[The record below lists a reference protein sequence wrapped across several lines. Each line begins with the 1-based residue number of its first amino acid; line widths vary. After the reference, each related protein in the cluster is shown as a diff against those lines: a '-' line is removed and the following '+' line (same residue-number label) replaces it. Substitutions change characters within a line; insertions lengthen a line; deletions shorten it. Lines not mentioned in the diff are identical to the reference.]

1 MTDRTTRAPGGPG
14 FFVFVSAAVH
24 FGGVVGGAVRRG
36 TSATELLIAVD
47 MLRELNPTGRRK
59 VVR

>member
-1 MTDRTTRAPGGPG
+1 
-14 FFVFVSAAVH
+14 
-24 FGGVVGGAVRRG
+24 VRFAGG

-47 MLRELNPTGRRK
+47 MLRELNATGRRK